1 MEIALQT
8 YLDSV
13 KAICPKITEGELAY
27 YKTILTTTTLKAKE
41 FYFQENQVQNQIGFI
56 YQGLIRAYYIDSQ
69 GNEKTT
75 HFVKENEYATD
86 YPAFLTQMP
95 SKYAFQCL
103 EPSVIINLSYEKMQS
118 GYEKYPILERYGR
131 LMAEEVLKIQ
141 QSRIESFLFE
151 NAEERYLRFISLNP
165 TLFNRVSLSHLS
177 SCLGIERPS
186 LSRIRKKLASK

>member
-1 MEIALQT
+1 MEIALKT
-8 YLDSV
+8 YLESV
-13 KAICPKITEGELAY
+13 KAICPKITKEELAFY
-27 YKTILTTTTLKAKE
+27 ETILTITTLKSKE
-41 FYFQENQVQNQIGFI
+41 FYFYANEAPNHIGFI
-56 YQGLIRAYYIDSQ
+56 YQGLIRAYYIDNQ

-86 YPAFLTQMP
+86 YPAFLTQTP
-95 SKYAFQCL
+95 SKFAFQCL
-103 EPSVIINLSYEKMQS
+103 EPCIIINLSYQNMQS
-118 GYEKYPILERYGR
+118 GYEKYPIWERYGR
-131 LMAEEVLKIQ
+131 LMAEEVLKFQ

-151 NAEERYLRFISLNP
+151 NAEERYLRFISQNP

>member
-8 YLDSV
+8 YLESV

-27 YKTILTTTTLKAKE
+27 YKTILTTTSLKAKE

-75 HFVKENEYATD
+75 HFISENEYATD
-86 YPAFLTQMP
+86 YPVFLTQMP

-151 NAEERYLRFISLNP
+151 NAEERYLRFISQNP